1 MGVLRHVLT
10 PIDCVVGVYLLPVVP
25 NSQWPLFLT
34 LQLSLSSSPV
44 HDQGSISSSRGRGI
58 KSDSVVPIV
67 IVYIYMYVC
76 VTCTLSEH
84 SRYVYVKWPKAYNS
98 FVVSESSTI
107 PVDAL

>member
-1 MGVLRHVLT
+1 MGVLRHGLT
-10 PIDCVVGVYLLPVVP
+10 PLCCVFDVRLLPVVP
-25 NSQWPLFLT
+25 VRRWPLLS
-34 LQLSLSSSPV
+34 LQLLLSDSLAC
-44 HDQGSISSSRGRGI
+44 DQGTISSSRGRGI
-58 KSDSVVPIV
+58 KSDAVVPIV